1 MSKKHVFNTDQV
13 LSLLRNAKVD
23 IVFTK
28 ADGSDRLMK
37 ATLMDVFMP
46 GLNGSSESN
55 AQDNTS
61 STLIVWDLDE
71 QAFRSFK
78 ISSLKSIRIG
88 CVDVLA

>member
-1 MSKKHVFNTDQV
+1 MSKKHVFNTSQV

-28 ADGSDRLMK
+28 TDGSERLMK
-37 ATLMDVFMP
+37 ATLLEPYLP

-55 AQDNTS
+55 AQDSNTQ
-61 STLIVWDLDE
+61 TLIVWDLDE

-78 ISSLKSIRIG
+78 VSSLKSVRIG